1 MKKTISLKSESLK
14 DIRTITGSA
23 LMIALAVIIDFFRI
37 VFSNI
42 MEISFSFL
50 ALALTGML
58 YGPLIGGVVGGVSDI
73 IQYIVRP
80 SGPFFPGFTLN
91 NILSGVI
98 FGLFLYKQKLTVKRI
113 TICVLIEG
121 IITVLI
127 LTPIWLNIL
136 YGAKLFAIPRL
147 IRFIVCFIL
156 ISVIAVLYFTNIKW
170 VINSGIPDV
179 LAMLLGGLIGGIF
192 GYCISGLGMFIPKY
206 FKLTKE
212 IKNNDE

>member
-58 YGPLIGGVVGGVSDI
+58 YGPLIGGVVGGISDI

-136 YGAKLFAIPRL
+136 YGAKLFAIPGL
-147 IRFIVCFIL
+147 IRFIVML
-156 ISVIAVLYFTNIKW
+156 PIK
-170 VINSGIPDV
+170 V
-179 LAMLLGGLIGGIF
+179 GLIYAF
-192 GYCISGLGMFIPKY
+192 GRVMENQ
-206 FKLTKE
+206 KLFEKFRAA
-212 IKNNDE
+212 

>member
-1 MKKTISLKSESLK
+1 MKKTISLKSESLR

-98 FGLFLYKQKLTVKRI
+98 FGLFLYKQK
-113 TICVLIEG
+113 
-121 IITVLI
+121 
-127 LTPIWLNIL
+127 
-136 YGAKLFAIPRL
+136 
-147 IRFIVCFIL
+147 
-156 ISVIAVLYFTNIKW
+156 
-170 VINSGIPDV
+170 
-179 LAMLLGGLIGGIF
+179 
-192 GYCISGLGMFIPKY
+192 
-206 FKLTKE
+206 
-212 IKNNDE
+212 

>member
-1 MKKTISLKSESLK
+1 MRGEYLLKKTISLKSESLR

-23 LMIALAVIIDFFRI
+23 LLMAVAVIIDFFRI

-58 YGPLIGGVVGGVSDI
+58 YGPLVGGVVGGISDI

-91 NILSGVI
+91 SIISGVI
-98 FGLFLYKQKLTVKRI
+98 LGIFLYKQELTVKRV

-147 IRFIVCFIL
+147 IRFIVML
-156 ISVIAVLYFTNIKW
+156 PIK
-170 VINSGIPDV
+170 V
-179 LAMLLGGLIGGIF
+179 GLIYAF
-192 GYCISGLGMFIPKY
+192 GRVMEKH
-206 FKLTKE
+206 KLFEKFRAA
-212 IKNNDE
+212 

>member
-58 YGPLIGGVVGGVSDI
+58 YGPLIGGVSDI

-147 IRFIVCFIL
+147 IRFIVML
-156 ISVIAVLYFTNIKW
+156 PIK
-170 VINSGIPDV
+170 V
-179 LAMLLGGLIGGIF
+179 GLIYAF
-192 GYCISGLGMFIPKY
+192 GRVMENQ
-206 FKLTKE
+206 KLFEKFRAA
-212 IKNNDE
+212 

>member
-1 MKKTISLKSESLK
+1 MKKTISLKSESLR

-58 YGPLIGGVVGGVSDI
+58 YGPLIGGVVGG
-73 IQYIVRP
+73 
-80 SGPFFPGFTLN
+80 PFFPGFILN

-147 IRFIVCFIL
+147 IRFIVML
-156 ISVIAVLYFTNIKW
+156 PIK
-170 VINSGIPDV
+170 V
-179 LAMLLGGLIGGIF
+179 GLIYAF
-192 GYCISGLGMFIPKY
+192 GRVMENQ
-206 FKLTKE
+206 KLFEKFRGA
-212 IKNNDE
+212 

>member
-1 MKKTISLKSESLK
+1 MEGTISLKSESLR

-23 LMIALAVIIDFFRI
+23 LLIAAAVIIDFFRF

-42 MEISFSFL
+42 LEISFSFL
-50 ALALTGML
+50 ALAMTGLL
-58 YGPLIGGVVGGVSDI
+58 YGPLVGGVVGGISDI

-91 NILSGVI
+91 SILSGVI
-98 FGLFLYKQKLTVKRI
+98 FGMFLYKQKLTVKRV

-147 IRFIVCFIL
+147 IRFIVMLPIKVAL
-156 ISVIAVLYFTNIKW
+156 IYG
-170 VINSGIPDV
+170 SGRV
-179 LAMLLGGLIGGIF
+179 ME
-192 GYCISGLGMFIPKY
+192 KQ
-206 FKLTKE
+206 KLFEKFRAA
-212 IKNNDE
+212 